1 MSSFGLDD
9 EYGEPFSKNE
19 EESEIYKMYYCN
31 KNGKDICLKVFKKNS
46 DDANYFLTLIKN
58 EGNILKNFNSNYII
72 KLNNVIDND
81 KCYILELEHYNDN
94 LENNTKI
101 PYEHGNKEIFKKI
114 IISLVEALKEL
125 KSKGII
131 HRNIK
136 PENIFTF
143 ETNEES
149 DDFDIKLANF
159 ECAIYANQANTSTQI
174 GSFMY
179 SAPEII
185 NNFKYDEK
193 SDLWSLGVTLFKLYF
208 GYFPFGK
215 NASINKVKKI
225 IEGKEDFIYRK
236 SNIPTLDVLFK
247 RLLCINPEERMTLE
261 ELTDFVNNKNF
272 LIEEEIY
279 NNPKYPKYN
288 YIQIYEK
295 IKKEEQIEYKILGK
309 QSFGISVKKKIEN
322 ILDFFQT
329 IDYSSNINTNDIIF
343 KEKDGFNNIIYYDE
357 NNEQKYE
364 EKIYLNC
371 VYFQEQTNGAFIFCK
386 DKEELNLVKSEI
398 LEKYNINDKYKFNL
412 ITSGN
417 SWVNTIEEI
426 MKNDE
431 DFKKIIK
438 NVGIFCKNRKV
449 YQELEN
455 NEIINGV
462 WDNPMVVANFI
473 KRSSSTNILPFPAVK
488 LITYESYQKDY
499 KLLHRIISSFYGA
512 DKPEIFEENLKNVKE
527 LIKNEDREKKLK
539 SRLSLIN
546 EAFEK
551 FDIKNELNNIELI
564 IKEYTKNTFYK
575 DFNAWQMSLN
585 EKYYFPNAY
594 FVSRLIYCLN
604 QYGNEKHKKKE
615 GVHYV
620 NSDTQLY
627 RGAILPFIDILPYK
641 RAEKKV
647 IMFPAFTSTSLVI
660 NQANKFSK
668 RGDYGRRT
676 DLKGLFSVVIYISN
690 IYKKNWISSGIDV
703 SDIANFKEEEEI
715 IYQAFSFFYVE
726 KVEIDYRKRYAD
738 IYLETIGKKCILEE
752 AIKKGNDIEY
762 IEYNNKEKMI
772 QIKK

>member
-1 MSSFGLDD
+1 MSSFGLDGD
-9 EYGEPFSKNE
+9 YGEPYSKNE
-19 EESEIYKMYYCN
+19 EGSEIYKMYDCN
-31 KNGKDICLKVFKKNS
+31 KNNEALCFKVFKKNS
-46 DDANYFLTLIKN
+46 DDGDYFLTLIKN
-58 EGNILKNFNSNYII
+58 EGNILKKFNSNYII

-81 KCYILELEHYNDN
+81 KCYILELEYYNDN

-101 PYEHGNKEIFKKI
+101 PYEKGNKQIFKKI

-125 KSKGII
+125 KSKKII

-143 ETNEES
+143 VTDEES

-159 ECAIYANQANTSTQI
+159 ECAIYANQASSSTQM

-185 NNFKYDEK
+185 NYLKYDEK

-215 NASINKVKKI
+215 NSSINKVKEI
-225 IEGKEDFIYRK
+225 IEGKEDFIYTK

-247 RLLCINPEERMTLE
+247 RLLCINPEERMSLE
-261 ELTDFVNNKNF
+261 ELIDFVNNKKF
-272 LIEEEIY
+272 LIEGEIY
-279 NNPKYPKYN
+279 NNKKYSKYN

-295 IKKEEQIEYKILGK
+295 IKNEEQIKYKNEEHEYFDI
-309 QSFGISVKKKIEN
+309 IVKKKIED
-322 ILDFFQT
+322 ILGFFQK
-329 IDYSSNINTNDIIF
+329 IDYSANINTNDIIF
-343 KEKDGFNNIIYYDE
+343 KEKVGFNNIIYYDE
-357 NNEQKYE
+357 NNEQKYG
-364 EKIYLNC
+364 EKIYVNC
-371 VYFQEQTNGAFIFCK
+371 VDFQEQTNGAFIFCK
-386 DKEELNLVKSEI
+386 DKEELKLIKSEI
-398 LEKYNINDKYKFNL
+398 KKININDKYKFNL

-417 SWVNTIEEI
+417 SWVNTIEKI

-431 DFKKIIK
+431 LFKKIIK
-438 NVGIFCKNRKV
+438 NVGIFCKNREDYK
-449 YQELEN
+449 ELENN

-473 KRSSSTNILPFPAVK
+473 KRSSSSNILPFPAVK
-488 LITYESYQKDY
+488 LITFESYQKDY
-499 KLLHRIISSFYGA
+499 KLLHRIVSGFYGV

-527 LIKNEDREKKLK
+527 LIINENKEKKLK
-539 SRLSLIN
+539 SELVEIN

-585 EKYYFPNAY
+585 EKYFFPNAY

-604 QYGNEKHKKKE
+604 QYGNVKYKNKE
-615 GVHYV
+615 GIHYV
-620 NSDTQLY
+620 NRDAKLY
-627 RGAILPFIDILPYK
+627 RGTTLPFIDLLPYK

-647 IMFPAFTSTSLVI
+647 IMFPAFTSSSLDKKSV
-660 NQANKFSK
+660 NKFA
-668 RGDYGRRT
+668 RR
-676 DLKGLFSVVIYISN
+676 KANLFSVFFHISN
-690 IYKKNWISSGIDV
+690 IYKKDWISSGVDV
-703 SDIANFKEEEEI
+703 SDISNFEEEEEI
-715 IYQAFSFFYVE
+715 LYPAFSFFYVE
-726 KVEIDYRKRYAD
+726 KVEIDYGKQHAN
-738 IYLETIGKKCILEE
+738 IYLETIGKKCILET
-752 AIKKGNDIEY
+752 AIKKGKEIEY
-762 IEYNNKEKMI
+762 IEYINKEKNKEKII